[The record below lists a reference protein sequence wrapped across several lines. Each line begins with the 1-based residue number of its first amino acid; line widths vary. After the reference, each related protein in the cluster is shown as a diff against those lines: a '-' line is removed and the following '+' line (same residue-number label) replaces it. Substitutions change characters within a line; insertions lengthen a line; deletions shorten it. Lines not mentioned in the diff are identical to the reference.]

1 MNNLTLNTT
10 AKLSFSAQDV
20 ALSKG
25 DGRTEVSYGEVVQLE
40 SANTG
45 GVLAYNVNE
54 PILGEETYA
63 VTSSLSKKPA
73 LRNAFTIEALGE
85 SQSSVLCFGD
95 KIRLTTTVNGRKVAF
110 PLFSST
116 CKACR

>member
-20 ALSKG
+20 LLSKG
-25 DGRTEVSYGEVVQLE
+25 ESPQVGYGEVVQLE
-40 SANTG
+40 SVNTG

-63 VTSSLSKKPA
+63 VTSSLTKKPA
-73 LRNAFTIEALGE
+73 LRNAFTI
-85 SQSSVLCFGD
+85 
-95 KIRLTTTVNGRKVAF
+95 
-110 PLFSST
+110 
-116 CKACR
+116 